1 MDCINRYSDAIMY
14 HISSVLGFRHV
25 EIQEWLDAHATDTTS
40 LETVVASLERYIAER
55 YQVSINIAEFICDLD
70 RRLEMYQA
78 FESFVTAESAP
89 PPKSESTRSDCSSC
103 YVSRSRCNCGHVSW

>member
-14 HISSVLGFRHV
+14 HISIVLGFRHV
-25 EIQEWLDAHATDTTS
+25 EIQEWLDAHATDTNS
-40 LETVVASLERYIAER
+40 LETVVTSLEQYIAER

-78 FESFVTAESAP
+78 FESFATVESVSP
-89 PPKSESTRSDCSSC
+89 TSESTHSFCSSC
-103 YVSRSRCNCGHVSW
+103 YDSRSQCYCGHFSS